1 MRKVLNR
8 AELKELSERIAKI
21 ESRSRAE
28 IRIVVRHRRHW
39 SERKLTPRQIAERE
53 FHILGMTGTKWRTGI
68 LIFILLKDRKF
79 EIVVDKGVIEVVPST
94 FWNGIA
100 LKLSKHFSET
110 NFYKGLV
117 EVLKEVEDLVVEK
130 LPAINPHAD
139 ELPNDVI
146 EE

>member
-1 MRKVLNR
+1 MRKILTK
-8 AELKELSERIAKI
+8 AELRQLSEKIAVI

-39 SERKLTPRQIAERE
+39 SERRLSPRQIAERE
-53 FHILGMTGTKWRTGI
+53 FHILGMTRTKEHTGI

-79 EIVVDKGVIEVVPST
+79 EIIADKGVNQVVPAT
-94 FWNGIA
+94 FWDNIA
-100 LKLSKHFSET
+100 SKLSRHFSET
-110 NFYKGLV
+110 NFHEGLM
-117 EVLKEVEDLVVEK
+117 EVLREVEELVVEK
-130 LPAINPHAD
+130 LPVGSRNAD